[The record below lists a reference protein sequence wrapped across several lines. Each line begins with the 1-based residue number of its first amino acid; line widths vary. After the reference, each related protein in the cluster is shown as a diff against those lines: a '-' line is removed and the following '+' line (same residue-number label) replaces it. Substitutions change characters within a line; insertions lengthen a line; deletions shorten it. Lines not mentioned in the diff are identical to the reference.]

1 MYNLLYSPQL
11 KGFSCLI
18 MYKAYRKFGSTCTN
32 SIDKESHGTCTNS
45 LDEKIIDTC
54 TNSCSVANCFIHSSS
69 THTRL
74 LGKPQMSQMS
84 QNNRSLIS
92 YSTSRDISNYKLKS
106 VLIGTA
112 LAKVPSSGQSTDNR
126 YGRHLWSRLCCH
138 PTIPSLLQS

>member
-1 MYNLLYSPQL
+1 MYNLLHSPQL
-11 KGFSCLI
+11 KGFSCLH
-18 MYKAYRKFGSTCTN
+18 MYKAHRKFGSTCTN
-32 SIDKESHGTCTNS
+32 SIDEESHGTCTNS

-54 TNSCSVANCFIHSSS
+54 TNSCSVVNCFIHSSS

-74 LGKPQMSQMS
+74 GKSQMSQMS

-106 VLIGTA
+106 VLIGTV

-126 YGRHLWSRLCCH
+126 YGRHLCYRRCL
-138 PTIPSLLQS
+138 TALK